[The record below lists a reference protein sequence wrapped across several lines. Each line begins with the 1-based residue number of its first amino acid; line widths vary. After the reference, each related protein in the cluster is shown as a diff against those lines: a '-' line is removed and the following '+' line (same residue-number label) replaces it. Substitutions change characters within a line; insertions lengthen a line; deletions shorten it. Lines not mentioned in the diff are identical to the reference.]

1 MNILKTCTD
10 ISRKGIWNK
19 NIQSK
24 IPSISGAN
32 KTNQTEDLKTY
43 TRKQFSTIAK
53 TSNGKFPMI
62 QVCKNLK
69 TIPATRYLHIKF
81 DPADIAR
88 SITVTE
94 EVTLQ
99 KLGFADK
106 KEAASLSNDEVVKQI
121 NDKLI
126 QIFGVKSKE
135 EIGTMEGKDILAKLD
150 SVFKVR
156 EDNQPHVDYP
166 AWLLPMLELPDL
178 KMWEVSRQAFMD
190 RSPGKGWIVFK
201 GYFDTLNRL
210 KKEGDI

>member
-1 MNILKTCTD
+1 MNILKTCVD
-10 ISRKGIWNK
+10 ISRKRIWNR
-19 NIQSK
+19 NVQNK
-24 IPSISGAN
+24 IPSLFDTN
-32 KTNQTEDLKTY
+32 KINQSVDLKTD
-43 TRKQFSTIAK
+43 RKKQFSTVAK
-53 TSNGKFPMI
+53 TSNGKFPLT
-62 QVCKNLK
+62 QVCQTLNEVSVN
-69 TIPATRYLHIKF
+69 RSLHIKF

-94 EVTLQ
+94 DVTLQ

-106 KEAASLSNDEVVKQI
+106 KEAAGLSNDEVVKQI

-135 EIGTMEGKDILAKLD
+135 EIGNMESKDILAKLD

-178 KMWEVSRQAFMD
+178 KMWEVSRQAWMD
-190 RSPGKGWIVFK
+190 RSPAKGWIVFK